1 VSALRLRRALEYP
14 IFLAKFA
21 RVFLTPPEF
30 EGATLTSKRLWNLYK
45 LRWAINRGA
54 SVLPSYPAKLTVEPT
69 SVCNLQCPACFTGA
83 GEVGRARS
91 PISLDLYRRLLAEM
105 GDYLFQVEF
114 YNWGEPLLAKHI
126 YTMVEEASG
135 RGLSTVIS
143 SNFSL
148 PFDAERAER
157 LVRSGLAVL
166 GVSIDGARQES
177 YEQYRVGGD
186 LETVLRNC
194 RLVRDAKSRL
204 GSSTPRL
211 VWEFHTF
218 PHNTGDIEAARGMAA
233 DLGMD
238 FALSKGWVIGPE
250 WDPDDRWAPR
260 EPVMPFPCSWLWHT
274 ATVNNDGGV
283 APCCG
288 TFYAEDDLGRM
299 STAADDPGPTFMEVW
314 NNPRFQT
321 ARGLFRARGDSP
333 AEREL
338 ICHECPVTIEW
349 ERYRAHLALGGA
361 REAYEITIGRNARY
375 NYFWNRRPAA
385 ATARRRGRGRV
396 PAAS

>member
-1 VSALRLRRALEYP
+1 MSARRLRRALEYP
-14 IFLAKFA
+14 LFLYKFA
-21 RVFLTPPEF
+21 RGFLAPPEF
-30 EGATLTSKRLWNLYK
+30 EGATPTARRLWNMYK
-45 LRWAINRGA
+45 LRWAMNRVA
-54 SVLPSYPAKLTVEPT
+54 PLLSSYPAKLTIEPT
-69 SVCNLQCPACFTGA
+69 SVCNLQCPACFTGT

-91 PISLDLYRRLLAEM
+91 PLSLDLYRRLLAEM
-105 GDYLFQVEF
+105 GDYLWQVEF
-114 YNWGEPLLAKHI
+114 FNWGEPLLARNIH
-126 YTMVEEASG
+126 TMIEEASR

-143 SNFSL
+143 SNFSF
-148 PFDAERAER
+148 PFDAGRAEQ

-194 RLVRDAKSRL
+194 RLVAEAKARL
-204 GSSTPRL
+204 ASATPRL

-218 PHNTGDIEAARGMAA
+218 PHNTGDIESARRMAA
-233 DLGMD
+233 ELGMD

-274 ATVNNDGGV
+274 ATINNDGGV

-299 STAADDPGPTFMEVW
+299 SDDPAQTFFEVW
-314 NNPRFQT
+314 NNARFQA
-321 ARGLFRARGDSP
+321 ARGLFRRRGDSA
-333 AEREL
+333 AERAL
-338 ICHECPVTIEW
+338 ICHQCPVTIEW
-349 ERYRAHLALGGA
+349 ERYRAHLASGA
-361 REAYEITIGRNARY
+361 GRRGYEITIGRNARY
-375 NYFWNRRPAA
+375 NYFWERRPAA
-385 ATARRRGRGRV
+385 AAARRRGRGRV
-396 PAAS
+396 PAAG